1 MLQSYKSPFWFVAIW
16 AIVGIGLIRILISRR
31 QTSGT
36 NRQLHKTSANRLLFP
51 TICGKLSVGN
61 VENVLF
67 VVLTFVY
74 PKPINLCREQ
84 REVEP
89 RRAEGRRIN
98 IRSQFN
104 SSRLINGKTTVL
116 WVKTV
121 NRFFIFIC
129 FVLLHGV
136 VLYMRVLP
144 CRDNQPIVVFSPAI
158 TFNNLQLKSSN

>member
-1 MLQSYKSPFWFVAIW
+1 M
-16 AIVGIGLIRILISRR
+16 
-31 QTSGT
+31 
-36 NRQLHKTSANRLLFP
+36 
-51 TICGKLSVGN
+51 GN

-136 VLYMRVLP
+136 VLYMRVP
-144 CRDNQPIVVFSPAI
+144 CRSKIIQPIVVFSPAI